1 MNLLFTSIKR
11 FASIAL
17 TVSIVVGLVWVAL
30 PTGSAAAAA
39 NPTTQPNAAPTGAQP
54 APRLERA
61 FTQEQAAQARQGK
74 VLDRADTVATKAA
87 AFIAKLKQAG
97 KDVSGLEKILATFKA
112 SVDSARL
119 IHDQAAGILNH
130 HPGFDASGTVTDRV
144 QAQQTVKDV
153 HGLQVQF
160 RQGVWPA
167 IRDLLK
173 AVRDLRKGNQASPTA
188 APTATP
194 NA

>member
-1 MNLLFTSIKR
+1 MNLLSTSIKR
-11 FASIAL
+11 LASIAL
-17 TVSIVVGLVWVAL
+17 TVSIVVGLIWVAL

-61 FTQEQAAQARQGK
+61 FTQEQTVQTRQGK

-87 AFIAKLKQAG
+87 AAIAKLKQAG

-119 IHDQAAGILNH
+119 IHDQAAGVLSR
-130 HPGFDASGTVTDRV
+130 HPGFDASGAVTDRV

-167 IRDLLK
+167 IRNLVK
-173 AVRDLRKGNQASPTA
+173 TVRDLRKDNKAAPNV